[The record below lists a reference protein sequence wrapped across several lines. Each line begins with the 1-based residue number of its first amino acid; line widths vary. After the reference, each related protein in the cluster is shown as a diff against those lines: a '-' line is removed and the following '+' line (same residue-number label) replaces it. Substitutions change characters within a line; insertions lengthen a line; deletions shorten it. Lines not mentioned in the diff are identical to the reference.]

1 MGQKPDFCGTTQ
13 INAHAFPR
21 FCVVTGI
28 AGGAYCRHAGFGPRS
43 QGHSPAGAAPAFIC
57 PGSLR
62 HPLRGLLFLIITFDS
77 APAYHA

>member
-13 INAHAFPR
+13 INAHAFSR

-28 AGGAYCRHAGFGPRS
+28 AGGACCRHRAAFSGPFARGACAGFHR
-43 QGHSPAGAAPAFIC
+43 
-57 PGSLR
+57 LR
-62 HPLRGLLFLIITFDS
+62 LADTLPRGLLFLIITFDL